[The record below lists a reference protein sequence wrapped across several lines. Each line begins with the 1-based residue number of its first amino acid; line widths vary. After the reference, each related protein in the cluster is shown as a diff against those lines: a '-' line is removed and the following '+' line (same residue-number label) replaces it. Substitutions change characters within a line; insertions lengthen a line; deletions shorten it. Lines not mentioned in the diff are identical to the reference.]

1 MGVKVAHLIHSFIL
15 GGLIVGFIKYLSKYF
30 GSQYAA
36 VIWAFPLSIIPTI
49 MIMYIEGET
58 DEEII
63 AQTKDYAFFYPTL
76 ILYLALMSYFIPF
89 YQKHKLG
96 VIYAIITTFIIWL
109 ILCVVIYNF
118 ILNLGEIDKKHISSV
133 IK

>member
-1 MGVKVAHLIHSFIL
+1 MGVKLTHLLYSFIL
-15 GGLIVGFIKYLSKYF
+15 GGFIVGFIKYLSKYL

-49 MIMYIEGET
+49 IIMYLEGES

-63 AQTKDYAFFYPTL
+63 SQTKDYAFFYPTL
-76 ILYLALMSYFIPF
+76 IIYLALMSYFIPF

-96 VIYAIITTFIIWL
+96 VLYAMIITFVVWL
-109 ILCVVIYNF
+109 IICILIFNF
-118 ILNLGEIDKKHISSV
+118 ILNLGEIDNKHLSSV